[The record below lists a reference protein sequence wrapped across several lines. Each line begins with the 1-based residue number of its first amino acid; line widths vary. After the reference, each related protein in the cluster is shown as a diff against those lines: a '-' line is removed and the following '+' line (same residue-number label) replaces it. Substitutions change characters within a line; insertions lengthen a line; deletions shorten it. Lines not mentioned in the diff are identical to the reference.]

1 MSSSIQVIQ
10 TLEKKQL
17 LNDTEYRE
25 AQEKWGRDA
34 FVAKM
39 GGEAIRDLLENRR
52 SHSSCRRSQRETAQD
67 KVDASADEAGKTA
80 QNCRKLCLFAEQ
92 A

>member
-1 MSSSIQVIQ
+1 MSSSIPATQ
-10 TLEKKQL
+10 TLERKQL

-39 GGEAIRDLLENRR
+39 GGEAIRDL
-52 SHSSCRRSQRETAQD
+52 
-67 KVDASADEAGKTA
+67 AGKGRSD
-80 QNCRKLCLFAEQ
+80 CRS
-92 A
+92 

>member
-1 MSSSIQVIQ
+1 MSLSIQA
-10 TLEKKQL
+10 TRRWRRKQL
-17 LNDTEYRE
+17 LNDAEYRE

-39 GGEAIRDLLENRR
+39 GGEAIRELLEKEDLQALARR
-52 SHSSCRRSQRETAQD
+52 S
-67 KVDASADEAGKTA
+67 K
-80 QNCRKLCLFAEQ
+80 RKA